1 MLLKFT
7 LKIVKFIKAIAV
19 SNLRPSFSMQWL
31 LIDILIPS
39 VYFKDQNWISKSVYC
54 ISSLM
59 VCNIVFCS
67 EFPDI
72 PDIAG
77 KVTRRRR
84 RTQATAK
91 RYACHANI
99 IMFTSIVGNI
109 VVVMR
114 TVLTLLRKWKCVIF
128 QQTTYGGRIITWHC
142 TGP

>member
-19 SNLRPSFSMQWL
+19 RNLRPSFSMQWL
-31 LIDILIPS
+31 LIDILITS
-39 VYFKDQNWISKSVYC
+39 VYFKDQNWISKSAYC
-54 ISSLM
+54 ISCLM
-59 VCNIVFCS
+59 VYKIVFCS

-72 PDIAG
+72 PDNAG
-77 KVTRRRR
+77 KVTRRSRR

-109 VVVMR
+109 VVLMR
-114 TVLTLLRKWKCVIF
+114 TVLTLLRKCKCVIF
-128 QQTTYGGRIITWHC
+128 QQTTYGGSIVT
-142 TGP
+142 